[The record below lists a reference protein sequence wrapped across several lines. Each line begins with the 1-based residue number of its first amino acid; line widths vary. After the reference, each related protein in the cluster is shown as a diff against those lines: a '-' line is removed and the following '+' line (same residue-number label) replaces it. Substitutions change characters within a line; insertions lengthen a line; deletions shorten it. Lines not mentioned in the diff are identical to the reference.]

1 MCSITNHNLFFDLLE
16 KTDYTQYLY
25 KLVNNNNGI
34 GQRLYVLFYFIFT
47 TINWCYQIQYFANEQ
62 KEAQN
67 SQENRVKSTD
77 QWSNEGGLLIMSTS
91 L

>member
-34 GQRLYVLFYFIFT
+34 GQRLYVHYSILS
-47 TINWCYQIQYFANEQ
+47 
-62 KEAQN
+62 
-67 SQENRVKSTD
+67 SQQLIDAIKSSTLQMNKRKLRTVKKTELS
-77 QWSNEGGLLIMSTS
+77 QLTS
-91 L
+91 DRMREDY